1 MSLRLAISALILPAW
16 LAGAVD
22 VRLRVVNPLDEPI
35 KAVSVRILKMGEPHE
50 QVTPFLFRTSET
62 GEIDI
67 VGLEP
72 GRYQARMIAPR
83 RKRKRLVSVREFEI
97 TQGSTIQAHTFVLGL
112 DPPAGGELQFRITG
126 KMIGER
132 RQQDSLYWLVFR
144 RVGRHDDPVKG
155 VMLTGDGRF
164 AVPEIA
170 AGKYN
175 IFCRISDKL
184 ISTAHKEY
192 FLGDVIVDQDI
203 SNLVLSWYERVR

>member
-1 MSLRLAISALILPAW
+1 MSLRLAICALILPAG
-16 LAGAVD
+16 LAASAD

-35 KAVSVRILKMGEPHE
+35 KAVSVRLLKMGEPHQ

-67 VGLEP
+67 VRLEP
-72 GRYQARMIAPR
+72 GRYQARMVAPR

-97 TQGSTIQAHTFVLGL
+97 TEDATLQAHTFVLGL
-112 DPPAGGELQFRITG
+112 DPPMGGELQFRIAG

-144 RVGRHDDPVKG
+144 RVGRDDDPVKG
-155 VMLTGDGRF
+155 VILTGDGRF

-192 FLGDVIVDQDI
+192 FLGDLTVDQDI
-203 SNLVLSWYERVR
+203 SDLVLSWYERVR